1 MNQTCI
7 VLSAIKRG
15 QLAAAGPPTAVM
27 VFVRSDIVG
36 DPVDLIASGP
46 TWVSSTVMGTR
57 QAAAEWIKKI
67 ILEC

>member
-1 MNQTCI
+1 MNQ
-7 VLSAIKRG
+7 VNEGDS
-15 QLAAAGPPTAVM
+15 QTAVGSLATA
-27 VFVRSDIVG
+27 VIAFVRSDIVG

-46 TWVSSTVMGTR
+46 KWVSSTLMGTS